1 MLSVTS
7 CPNCETSFVVTQSQ
21 LAAHSGKVRCSNC
34 NHVFNASEWLI
45 EVPADS
51 AEGFGRFG
59 SVAHQPAILSD
70 LASTRD
76 RIQMP
81 EQKKSAPGFYPALI
95 AGLTLM
101 LILQTTIAMRSQ
113 LAGKWPETKPFLGL
127 ICNVFSCAV
136 TLPQEVDLLAIDDLE
151 LREDAERQGLIR
163 LSSTLINS
171 AKFAQAFPMLELSL
185 TGADDK
191 VLIRRIFSPGE
202 YLPAGRKLSSGI
214 AAGEDLHINLAMK
227 VIDVPVAG
235 YRMFILYP

>member
-1 MLSVTS
+1 
-7 CPNCETSFVVTQSQ
+7 
-21 LAAHSGKVRCSNC
+21 
-34 NHVFNASEWLI
+34 
-45 EVPADS
+45 
-51 AEGFGRFG
+51 
-59 SVAHQPAILSD
+59 
-70 LASTRD
+70 
-76 RIQMP
+76 
-81 EQKKSAPGFYPALI
+81 
-95 AGLTLM
+95 M